1 MNTTENKSIISTDL
15 LKQVEELISG
25 ASIVKIENDLQ
36 LESIVS
42 LGKQVKAV
50 RIETEKQGK
59 ANVDPLY
66 KTYKEAQSFVSGKVE
81 ALKAVEKN
89 IADVTGTYQNEKQ
102 ETARKEQERLIDE
115 ARQKQ
120 IALADTQNSRI
131 AEEEALREEAAAK
144 LVDADALL
152 VEMDKIKEE
161 AESKKEKSSIPS
173 ITEAERI
180 VLLREVDSLRRTYA
194 ALQTK
199 RNALIAEYNTTSAVA
214 DIAIEE
220 AKQIQVAITETT
232 PEVVAPVYNPQ
243 GLSIKKKLVASV
255 TDYRA
260 ALKWLVDNNMFAYL
274 DSAALRG
281 VVSTACNKFAASCN
295 SKADFKI
302 TGAICTEEIKGKF

>member
-1 MNTTENKSIISTDL
+1 MTNIISTDL

-81 ALKAVEKN
+81 SLKAVEKN

-102 ETARKEQERLIDE
+102 EAARKEQERLIDE

-120 IALADTQNSRI
+120 IALADTQNTRI

-161 AESKKEKSSIPS
+161 AESKKEKSSVPS

-220 AKQIQVAITETT
+220 AKQIEIAIAETT

-260 ALKWLVDNNMFAYL
+260 ALKWLVDNNMFTYL